1 MRVVLR
7 EDVDNLGRKGDLLD
21 VADGYARNFL
31 VPRGLAIKA
40 TRGVVQQAEAMRRNR
55 EVREVRD
62 RSHATELAQRLS
74 TTRIEVKARAGE
86 GGKLFGSVTSGD
98 IAEAVLAQTEVA
110 QRLATTRIEVKARAG
125 EGGRLFG
132 SVTSGDIAEAVLAQ
146 TEVELDRRKI
156 SLAEPLKELGTVE
169 VPVQLHT
176 DVEATLTIEVV
187 AS

>member
-1 MRVVLR
+1 MKIVLR
-7 EDVDNLGRKGDLLD
+7 TDMDNLGKRGDIVD

-55 EVREVRD
+55 EAREVKD
-62 RSHATELAQRLS
+62 RAHATELAQRLS
-74 TTRIEVKARAGE
+74 
-86 GGKLFGSVTSGD
+86 
-98 IAEAVLAQTEVA
+98 
-110 QRLATTRIEVKARAG
+110 TTRIEVKARAG